1 MLPCFSI
8 EGLIFSCC
16 KFKLIDRLIYHEL
29 RNWKTVRTVIIFF
42 WLSQMQFDSHFLS
55 LIWNPCSL
63 ISLEAAFFP
72 LFFFLPILH
81 VQTLLGNSLAQ
92 VTQQSCF
99 FSDGL
104 SPSIQFYK
112 STSLIIS
119 EYLLE
124 LTMAKQSSSVSS
136 RNCFTMQFWYSPTQ
150 FWPLSLI
157 YLPPHKSCRIL
168 FFSYCI

>member
-1 MLPCFSI
+1 MSWETGKQWEQSL
-8 EGLIFSCC
+8 
-16 KFKLIDRLIYHEL
+16 Y
-29 RNWKTVRTVIIFF
+29 FF
-42 WLSQMQFDSHFLS
+42 GSVK
-55 LIWNPCSL
+55 CSL
-63 ISLEAAFFP
+63 IPISSVWFETHVHWFLLKLPFF
-72 LFFFLPILH
+72 LFFFFLPILH

-124 LTMAKQSSSVSS
+124 LTTAKQSSSVSS

-157 YLPPHKSCRIL
+157 YLPSHKSCRIL
-168 FFSYCI
+168 FF